1 MKSIILHQHEVT
13 QLSATGEVTVI
24 RVVDKKCQRFEN
36 AIPLPEAVETER
48 GLMDFPGMKPG
59 DILFHNGLPI
69 RDGEWQPVSCPF
81 ATIGEVRWVRET
93 WDVFAIYNEITSMYE
108 VPSICYKA
116 GSIAIPILGKAGYAL
131 QRPDNS
137 HKWRSSTTMPEWASR
152 FKVGC
157 VGIEVKR
164 VSDITETEA
173 RAAGMLIH
181 WNGER
186 FTPPTPQQDTW
197 QSYAK
202 SGMYLMWNKLYD
214 KNTDAAEDNPWCWV
228 TTHKKVG

>member
-93 WDVFAIYNEITSMYE
+93 WHQHYLGGVLGGR
-108 VPSICYKA
+108 PCYKA
-116 GSIAIPILGKAGYAL
+116 DETCNK
-131 QRPDNS
+131 NS
-137 HKWRSSTTMPEWASR
+137 ASVIGWKSSTTMPEWASR
-152 FKVGC
+152 FKVEC
-157 VGIEVKR
+157 TGIEVKQIDG
-164 VSDITETEA
+164 VWSWI
-173 RAAGMLIH
+173 
-181 WNGER
+181 
-186 FTPPTPQQDTW
+186 
-197 QSYAK
+197 
-202 SGMYLMWNKLYD
+202 
-214 KNTDAAEDNPWCWV
+214 